1 MNRIHATIL
10 FILLSTFLTSCYN
23 NALEYKALAKNYK
36 TTTGHIA
43 AMNCANHGEFYYAF
57 YVNGKR
63 YSNRGLDHGTGC
75 GSLKEG
81 DELDVY
87 YNPENPSINADIYP
101 SAAYRQQSGFY
112 IPEWLWVLFP
122 IIIVI
127 SQVFLLARKNAGNG
141 DKKES

>member
-1 MNRIHATIL
+1 MNKIHAIIL
-10 FILLSTFLTSCYN
+10 FIFLCTILTSCHN
-23 NALEYKALAKNYK
+23 NALGYKALSKNYK

-63 YSNRGLDHGTGC
+63 YSNRGLDHGTDC
-75 GSLKEG
+75 GALKEG

-87 YNPENPSINADIYP
+87 YNPESPSINADIDP
-101 SAAYRQQSGFY
+101 SAAYRQESGFY

-122 IIIVI
+122 IIIAI
-127 SQVFLLARKNAGNG
+127 SLAFLLALKHAGSD